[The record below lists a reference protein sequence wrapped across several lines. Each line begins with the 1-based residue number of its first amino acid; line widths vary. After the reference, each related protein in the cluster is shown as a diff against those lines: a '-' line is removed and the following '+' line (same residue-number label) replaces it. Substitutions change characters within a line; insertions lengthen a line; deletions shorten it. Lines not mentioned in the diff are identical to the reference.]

1 MTIKPLQLAGR
12 IIMENG
18 GETYRVEET
27 VTRMGRAFGL
37 KNVES
42 FAVPSGVLVSCEKE
56 DGTHETAVLRVHRRG
71 TNLRRVDA
79 VNQISR
85 RAEAGEITPEEALR
99 ALEKIEHSLSFRP
112 WQLCVAAA
120 VSSGGFAVMFGGG
133 VADFFVGVATAGL
146 VQALTCLLGRYRL
159 EGMVSTLVG
168 SFFTTL
174 LPLLLY
180 HFTHVGT
187 VDACVAGALMPLLPG
202 LAMTNA
208 VQDTMRGD
216 IVSGVAHGMNAILTA
231 SCIGAVGYT
240 LYWALMVWA
249 GLPETAAIFI
259 GSVAASVLAQ
269 YAARRLKMI
278 ATVFGTL
285 AIIAFVPGLGLYRCM
300 SLLAQGNTSLGLQTG
315 IVAMSNIVMITFGLG
330 VGSFLMRMIFAARA
344 ERKHHGG

>member
-42 FAVPSGVLVSCEKE
+42 FAVPSGVFVSCEKE

-133 VADFFVGVATAGL
+133 VADFFVGVATARPGAGAYL
-146 VQALTCLLGRYRL
+146 PAGEIPPGRHGVHPGGQLFCHAAPPAVLSLYPCGHGGCLRGRGADAPAAGPGHDQRRAGYHARGHCFRRCPRDERHPYRDAGGRGALIA
-159 EGMVSTLVG
+159 S
-168 SFFTTL
+168 S
-174 LPLLLY
+174 LY
-180 HFTHVGT
+180 HVLMG
-187 VDACVAGALMPLLPG
+187 GA
-202 LAMTNA
+202 
-208 VQDTMRGD
+208 
-216 IVSGVAHGMNAILTA
+216 
-231 SCIGAVGYT
+231 
-240 LYWALMVWA
+240 
-249 GLPETAAIFI
+249 
-259 GSVAASVLAQ
+259 
-269 YAARRLKMI
+269 
-278 ATVFGTL
+278 
-285 AIIAFVPGLGLYRCM
+285 
-300 SLLAQGNTSLGLQTG
+300 
-315 IVAMSNIVMITFGLG
+315 
-330 VGSFLMRMIFAARA
+330 
-344 ERKHHGG
+344 